1 MHGIWVRIRQKRI
14 ESIFSWIKCMWF
26 FCLNNGTVAVWRDPP
41 LINWTQWHIHSPFH
55 LSPVKQKK
63 PSMSWTYPIKRSATQ
78 TKTNPI
84 VYFRAF
90 FTCCNKKEK
99 EFEWGEIILF
109 VSEGRG
115 SSFSWLW
122 TITSASYIGW
132 MKIKFGPG
140 RDNVSLPVLFK
151 VLFQSPKHKGL
162 EGWEKIPLSAQ
173 KGRIKREKRH
183 DVMAVVRYITS

>member
-1 MHGIWVRIRQKRI
+1 MNVVLFVWITALWLFEGILL
-14 ESIFSWIKCMWF
+14 S
-26 FCLNNGTVAVWRDPP
+26 L
-41 LINWTQWHIHSPFH
+41 TQHNDISTAP
-55 LSPVKQKK
+55 STYCPVKQKK
-63 PSMSWTYPIKRSATQ
+63 PSMSWTYPIKRSTTQ

-90 FTCCNKKEK
+90 FTCCNKREK
-99 EFEWGEIILF
+99 EFEWGEIIF
-109 VSEGRG
+109 VSEGKG

-122 TITSASYIGW
+122 AITSERYIGW
-132 MKIKFGPG
+132 MTIKFGLG

-173 KGRIKREKRH
+173 KGRIKREKRY